1 MTEPPLTSSDKAI
14 RINQDAAVY
23 GTFAEIGAGQEVVR
37 WFFHVGGAAGTVAK
51 TISAYDMVVSDAI
64 YGRTD
69 RYVSRKRLEAMLIY
83 EYDLLLERLGPLR
96 GERSRFFAFADTA
109 AAHSRS
115 RRSAGSG
122 WLGIRFQTEPRAEP
136 SQLIVHVA
144 TLDSERPRER
154 EAIGAIGVNLIY
166 GAVYQYADPE
176 ALVCSLM
183 ENLSRERVEIDM
195 IKFSGPAFAAVDNRL
210 MSLRLV
216 EHCFTDAT
224 MFTAAGEV
232 VQPAEV
238 LYQKPILVERGRF
251 RPVNLLTLDL
261 LQKGLEQ
268 FRSEPELQGEEPV
281 GLVEISVSNL
291 PSSGTVDE
299 RDFLDRV
306 DVLGTLGQTV
316 LVSNHGPYYRLV
328 ENLSRYTQK
337 PIGIAVGIPS
347 LTAILDDRHYEDL
360 PGRTL
365 EAIGRLFA
373 RNVRMYVYPRWDGET
388 GELITAQTLQVP
400 ANLRHLQ
407 AHLLEN
413 RYIVPI
419 KHTNLD
425 YRTIDSDQVLRQIQ
439 SGDPAWDRSVP
450 PAVAEAI
457 KKKLLFGWKSS

>member
-1 MTEPPLTSSDKAI
+1 MTEPPLTSSEKAL

-136 SQLIVHVA
+136 SQLIIHVA

-183 ENLSRERVEIDM
+183 ENLSRERIEIDM

-261 LQKGLEQ
+261 LEKGFEQ
-268 FRSEPELQGEEPV
+268 FRCEPELQGEEPV
-281 GLVEISVSNL
+281 VLVEISVSNL

-337 PIGIAVGIPS
+337 QIGIAVGIPS

-365 EAIGRLFA
+365 ESIGRLFA
-373 RNVRMYVYPRWDGET
+373 RNVRMYVYPRWDNQT

-400 ANLRHLQ
+400 ANLRHLH

-457 KKKLLFGWKSS
+457 KKKQLFGWKSS